1 MKSDIH
7 TFISALWKSLGYET
21 VDFDISVPEHASHG
35 DFSTNLSL
43 VGAKAV
49 GKPPRDLALQ
59 VMERFSQWK
68 ETSEADEHTQT
79 LPKEDQTSAVPDEVK
94 PLLRDID
101 HLELAGPGFVNIFLT
116 EAKLVSQLSKVLNS
130 DQRDRTRHSKT
141 DKKRVMVEFAHPNTH
156 KQFHIGHLRNLT
168 TGESVVRLLESQG
181 VEVIRANYQGDV
193 GLHIGKALWGISV
206 LVEQA
211 QNEASTHRSIAS
223 SQAEASQL
231 RGIVSSENEDTNH
244 DDTNNETTNYESTN
258 CEDTILWLQDNLKT
272 ISERSEFLGRAYATG
287 AGAYET
293 DEAAKKEIE
302 DINKLVYA
310 RDPRIYPL
318 YELTRQWSL
327 DSFEALYNRVGSRF
341 DRYYFESQTYE
352 TGREAVAEGLKK
364 GIFERSEGAVIFPG
378 EKFGL
383 HNRVFITSAGNP
395 TYEAKD
401 MGLGRLQFDEYHPD
415 MIIHCVASEQ
425 IGYFQVIFE
434 ALAQLYPD
442 TRGKEHHLVY
452 GWVRLKEGKMSSRS
466 GNVVLGSWL
475 LDETKKN
482 IRIILDTNKSNYT
495 ESEQNE
501 VTEKAAI
508 AAVKYG
514 FLKVSTAQ
522 DIAFDIKESININGD
537 SGPYLLYTYARCR
550 SVMRKAVRNPLL
562 HGFMDSL
569 LNAKDTNTG
578 KTMKQWSNGTLFVSE
593 RNILRHLVSFDD
605 VVTRAAAEYAP
616 SYVCTYLYELAGLFN
631 TFYNSSPILEAPEG
645 MEKVQFRLAITQA
658 VATVLKQG
666 LYLLGIETV
675 ERM

>member
-1 MKSDIH
+1 MKQELHS
-7 TFISALWKSLGYET
+7 FFVVLWKSFGYEGLN
-21 VDFDISVPEHASHG
+21 FDISVPEHSSYG
-35 DFSTNLSL
+35 DYSTNLSM
-43 VGAKAV
+43 VGAKVV

-59 VMERFSQWK
+59 VMKRFTEWK
-68 ETSEADEHTQT
+68 EACEAEGQIQT
-79 LPKEDQTSAVPDEVK
+79 PSKEDQTSTVPDEVK
-94 PLLRDID
+94 PLLRDIH
-101 HLELAGPGFVNIFLT
+101 HLEIAGPGFVNIFLS
-116 EAKLVSQLSKVLNS
+116 EAKLISHLSKVLN
-130 DQRDRTRHSKT
+130 RDERVRTGNAKT
-141 DKKRVMVEFAHPNTH
+141 SKKRVMVEFAHPNTH
-156 KQFHIGHLRNLT
+156 KQFHIGHLRNIT

-193 GLHIGKALWGISV
+193 GLHIGKALWGICA
-206 LVEQA
+206 EM
-211 QNEASTHRSIAS
+211 HKHDPMFHCSIA
-223 SQAEASQL
+223 ALLE
-231 RGIVSSENEDTNH
+231 SEKPQC
-244 DDTNNETTNYESTN
+244 ESFV
-258 CEDTILWLQDNLKT
+258 LWLSNNLKT
-272 ISERSEFLGRAYATG
+272 IFQRSEFLGKAYATG
-287 AGAYET
+287 AGAYDT
-293 DEAAKKEIE
+293 DETAKKEIE

-327 DSFEALYNRVGSRF
+327 DSFEAMYSRVGSRF

-352 TGREAVAEGLKK
+352 SGREAVLEGLKK

-378 EKFGL
+378 EKFKL

-401 MGLGRLQFDEYHPD
+401 MGLGKLQFDEYHPE

-425 IGYFQVIFE
+425 IGYFQVIIE

-466 GNVVLGSWL
+466 GNVILGSWL

-482 IRIILDTNKSNYT
+482 IRLIMQNNISDYT

-501 VTEKAAI
+501 VAEKAAV

-537 SGPYLLYTYARCR
+537 SGPYLLYTYARCK
-550 SVMRKAVRNPLL
+550 SVIRKAGNNERL
-562 HGFMDSL
+562 
-569 LNAKDTNTG
+569 KDG
-578 KTMKQWSNGTLFVSE
+578 KSERLFGQNGTISQSE

-605 VVTRAAAEYAP
+605 VVTRAATEYAP
-616 SYVCTYLYELAGLFN
+616 SYVCTYLYDLAGLFN
-631 TFYNSSPILEAPEG
+631 TFYSASPILEAPEG
-645 MEKVQFRLAITQA
+645 KEKAQFRLAITQA
-658 VATVLKQG
+658 VAAVLQQG
-666 LYLLGIETV
+666 LHLLGIETV

>member
-1 MKSDIH
+1 MKQEL
-7 TFISALWKSLGYET
+7 FLFFSALWKSFGYEP
-21 VDFDISVPEHASHG
+21 VDFDITVPDHPTHG
-35 DFSTNLSL
+35 DFSVNLAL

-59 VMERFSQWK
+59 VMEQFSKWK
-68 ETSEADEHTQT
+68 NACEAEGQGQTSSHI
-79 LPKEDQTSAVPDEVK
+79 DQTTTVPKDLE

-101 HLELAGPGFVNIFLT
+101 HVEIAGPGFVNIFLS
-116 EAKLVSQLSKVLNS
+116 EAKLITHLSQVLH
-130 DQRDRTRHSKT
+130 RDERDTTRNPKT
-141 DKKRVMVEFAHPNTH
+141 GKKRVMVEFAHPNTH
-156 KQFHIGHLRNLT
+156 KQFHIGHLRNIT
-168 TGESVVRLLESQG
+168 TGESIVRLLESQG

-193 GLHIGKALWGISV
+193 GLHIGKALYGIFL
-206 LVEQA
+206 LVERK
-211 QNEASTHRSIAS
+211 NTGTSKHRSIAS
-223 SQAEASQL
+223 SKNEATTH
-231 RGIVSSENEDTNH
+231 EDTN
-244 DDTNNETTNYESTN
+244 YEVTVS
-258 CEDTILWLQDNLKT
+258 WLQDNLKT
-272 ISERSEFLGRAYATG
+272 VSERSEFLGIAYATG
-287 AGAYET
+287 AGAYES
-293 DEAAKKEIE
+293 DEAAKQEIE
-302 DINKLVYA
+302 AINKLVYS
-310 RDPRIYPL
+310 RDSRIYPL

-327 DSFEALYNRVGSRF
+327 DSFEAIYGRVGSHF

-352 TGREAVAEGLKK
+352 SGREAVLEGLKK

-378 EKFGL
+378 EKFKL

-401 MGLGRLQFDEYHPD
+401 MGLGKLQFDEYQPD
-415 MIIHCVASEQ
+415 MIVHCVASEQ

-434 ALAQLYPD
+434 ALAQLYPE

-482 IRIILDTNKSNYT
+482 IRLIMQNTVSDYKVN
-495 ESEQNE
+495 EQDE
-501 VTEKAAI
+501 VAEKAAI

-550 SVMRKAVRNPLL
+550 SVIRKA
-562 HGFMDSL
+562 
-569 LNAKDTNTG
+569 LNIATSQFDASHLRTHTIPSNNEDTKNEVSTHEDANYKD
-578 KTMKQWSNGTLFVSE
+578 MHDISVAE

-605 VVTRAAAEYAP
+605 VIAHAACEYAP
-616 SYVCTYLYELAGLFN
+616 SYVCTYLYNLAGLFN
-631 TFYNSSPILEAPEG
+631 TFYNVSPILEAPDG
-645 MEKVQFRLAITQA
+645 EKQVQFRLAITQA
-658 VATVLKQG
+658 VATVLARG
-666 LYLLGIETV
+666 LYLLGIATV

>member
-1 MKSDIH
+1 MKQDLH
-7 TFISALWKSLGYET
+7 LLFAALWKSFGYEI
-21 VDFDISVPEHASHG
+21 VDFDISVPDHTAHG

-43 VGAKAV
+43 IGAKVV

-59 VMERFSQWK
+59 VMEKFSLWK
-68 ETSEADEHTQT
+68 EASEAGEQNQKTSDI
-79 LPKEDQTSAVPDEVK
+79 DQTSAVPDDVQ

-101 HLELAGPGFVNIFLT
+101 HLELAGPGFLNIFLS
-116 EAKLVSQLSKVLNS
+116 EVKLVSQLTTVLN
-130 DQRDRTRHSKT
+130 RGEGDRTRQSKT
-141 DKKRVMVEFAHPNTH
+141 GKKRVMVEFAHPNTH
-156 KQFHIGHLRNLT
+156 KQFHIGHLRNIT

-181 VEVIRANYQGDV
+181 IEVIRANYQGDV
-193 GLHIGKALWGISV
+193 GLHIGKALWGICAEIQKHDS
-206 LVEQA
+206 LL
-211 QNEASTHRSIAS
+211 HCSITA
-223 SQAEASQL
+223 L
-231 RGIVSSENEDTNH
+231 LGSEKPQ
-244 DDTNNETTNYESTN
+244 
-258 CEDTILWLQDNLKT
+258 CEPLILWLTNNLKT
-272 ISERSEFLGRAYATG
+272 ISQRGEFLGKAYATG
-287 AGAYET
+287 SGAYDT
-293 DEAAKKEIE
+293 DEAAKMEIE
-302 DINKLVYA
+302 AINKLVYA
-310 RDPRIYPL
+310 RDPKIFPL

-327 DSFEALYNRVGSRF
+327 DSFEAMYARVGSRF

-352 TGREAVAEGLKK
+352 SGREAVLEGLKK
-364 GIFERSEGAVIFPG
+364 GVFERSEGAVIFPG
-378 EKFGL
+378 EKFKL

-415 MIIHCVASEQ
+415 MIVHCVASEQ
-425 IGYFQVIFE
+425 IGYFQVIIE

-482 IRIILDTNKSNYT
+482 IRLIMQNNASDYK
-495 ESEQNE
+495 ESEQDE
-501 VTEKAAI
+501 VAEKAAI

-550 SVMRKAVRNPLL
+550 SVMRKSPHFAQESFEGQGKGNPLL

-578 KTMKQWSNGTLFVSE
+578 KTMKQWSNGTLSVSE

-605 VVTRAAAEYAP
+605 VVAHAAGEYAP
-616 SYVCTYLYELAGLFN
+616 SYVCTYLYDLAGLFN

-645 MEKVQFRLAITQA
+645 EEKVQFRLFITQA

-666 LYLLGIETV
+666 LYLLGIETA

>member
-1 MKSDIH
+1 MKQDLYLL
-7 TFISALWKSLGYET
+7 FAALWKSFGYEI
-21 VDFDISVPEHASHG
+21 VDFDISVPDHTAHG

-43 VGAKAV
+43 IGAKVV

-59 VMERFSQWK
+59 VMEQFSRWK
-68 ETSEADEHTQT
+68 EASEAEGQNQKTSDI
-79 LPKEDQTSAVPDEVK
+79 DQTSAVPNDVQ

-101 HLELAGPGFVNIFLT
+101 HLELAGPGFLNIFLS
-116 EAKLVSQLSKVLNS
+116 EVKLVSQLTTVLN
-130 DQRDRTRHSKT
+130 RGEGDRTRQSKT
-141 DKKRVMVEFAHPNTH
+141 GKKRVMVEFAHPNTH
-156 KQFHIGHLRNLT
+156 KQFHIGHLRNIT

-181 VEVIRANYQGDV
+181 TEVIRANYQGDV
-193 GLHIGKALWGISV
+193 GLHIGKALWGICTEIQKHDS
-206 LVEQA
+206 LL
-211 QNEASTHRSIAS
+211 HCSIA
-223 SQAEASQL
+223 ALLE
-231 RGIVSSENEDTNH
+231 SEKLQ
-244 DDTNNETTNYESTN
+244 
-258 CEDTILWLQDNLKT
+258 CEPFVLWLSDNLKT
-272 ISERSEFLGRAYATG
+272 ISERSEFLGKAYATG
-287 AGAYET
+287 SAAYET

-302 DINKLVYA
+302 AINKLVYA
-310 RDPRIYPL
+310 RDPKIFPL

-327 DSFEALYNRVGSRF
+327 DSFEAMYSRVGSHF

-352 TGREAVAEGLKK
+352 SGREAVLEGLKK

-378 EKFGL
+378 EKFKL

-401 MGLGRLQFDEYHPD
+401 MGLGKLQFDEYHPD
-415 MIIHCVASEQ
+415 MVIHCVASEQ
-425 IGYFQVIFE
+425 IGYFQVIIE

-482 IRIILDTNKSNYT
+482 IRLIMQNTASDYK
-495 ESEQNE
+495 ESEQDE
-501 VTEKAAI
+501 VAEKAAI

-550 SVMRKAVRNPLL
+550 SVIRKAVSNPLL
-562 HGFMDSL
+562 HGFMDTL
-569 LNAKDTNTG
+569 LNTQSTKSNE
-578 KTMKQWSNGTLFVSE
+578 TMQQWNNGILSASE

-605 VVTRAAAEYAP
+605 VVAHAAGEYAP
-616 SYVCTYLYELAGLFN
+616 SYVCTYLYDVAGLFN

-645 MEKVQFRLAITQA
+645 ESKVQFRLAITQA